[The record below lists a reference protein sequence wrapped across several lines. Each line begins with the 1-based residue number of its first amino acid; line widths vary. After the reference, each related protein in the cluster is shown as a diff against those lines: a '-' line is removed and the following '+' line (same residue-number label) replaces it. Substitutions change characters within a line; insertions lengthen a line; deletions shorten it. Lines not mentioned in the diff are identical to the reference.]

1 MPVTKEEFKKK
12 RFDNLVEAAQ
22 DFTADPADFF
32 NLDALQNALELYWSA
47 NLDYDEV
54 AKLKESP

>member
-22 DFTADPADFF
+22 DFTTDPADFF

-54 AKLKESP
+54 AKLKESL